1 MWSINKLL
9 SLEVPCFSW
18 VWVLELSLKGEEVR
32 IDFGRVFGRC
42 FSLWWGWTM
51 RGWSCGLSLLPGS
64 GKWQS
69 HCCYMKIIITLLKV
83 FTDAK
88 CKPSLFHRR
97 EQPHHALLSNPWSW
111 YSKHP
116 PGHHWKSLDKL
127 CSHQE
132 VWWGITL
139 LWKVQFVLKML
150 SLAWP
155 VFPEV
160 LFCCWMFCL
169 FLKPFISHLQFLEM
183 KILNQCSKWRRV
195 TSHRGG

>member
-1 MWSINKLL
+1 MQSANPSFSIGG
-9 SLEVPCFSW
+9 SSHIMPC
-18 VWVLELSLKGEEVR
+18 
-32 IDFGRVFGRC
+32 
-42 FSLWWGWTM
+42 
-51 RGWSCGLSLLPGS
+51 
-64 GKWQS
+64 
-69 HCCYMKIIITLLKV
+69 
-83 FTDAK
+83 
-88 CKPSLFHRR
+88 
-97 EQPHHALLSNPWSW
+97 SNPWGW
-111 YSKHP
+111 YSKHL
-116 PGHHWKSLDKL
+116 PGYHWKSLDKL

-183 KILNQCSKWRRV
+183 KIINQCSKWRRV
-195 TSHRGG
+195 TSHRGGDKDRTACPGDRSSFASADQPPVSFLECFNVLVKPK